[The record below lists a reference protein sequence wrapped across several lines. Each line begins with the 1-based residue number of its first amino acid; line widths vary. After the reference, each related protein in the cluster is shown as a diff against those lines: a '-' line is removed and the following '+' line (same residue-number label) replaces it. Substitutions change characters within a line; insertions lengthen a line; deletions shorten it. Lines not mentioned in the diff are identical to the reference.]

1 VGPQDGLQPGEAE
14 MIIRI
19 QRKPDGINYVD
30 TRYCGSSIAD
40 PITTAQEAKDLAQ
53 QHSQAGNYQVYWRVE
68 AIPVG
73 SKPRRHEA
81 QMVSYLLATKAA
93 QLFPS

>member
-1 VGPQDGLQPGEAE
+1 MAASANSIKKVMNLRVGPKDGLQPGEAE

-40 PITTAQEAKDLAQ
+40 PITTAQGVTETVVATVTEFHKAVAKL
-53 QHSQAGNYQVYWRVE
+53 
-68 AIPVG
+68 
-73 SKPRRHEA
+73 
-81 QMVSYLLATKAA
+81 
-93 QLFPS
+93 